1 MGFLCTQLHR
11 TLICL
16 IFLITLIME
25 IRAISILL
33 LFVMMCLPISGD
45 ENILA
50 EGVARA
56 KPRST
61 LDGNVMIIEVWI

>member
-1 MGFLCTQLHR
+1 M
-11 TLICL
+11 
-16 IFLITLIME
+16 IME
-25 IRAISILL
+25 IRVISVLL
-33 LFVMMCLPISGD
+33 LFVMMCLPIGGD

-61 LDGNVMIIEVWI
+61 PDDNVMIIEGWIRQEWE